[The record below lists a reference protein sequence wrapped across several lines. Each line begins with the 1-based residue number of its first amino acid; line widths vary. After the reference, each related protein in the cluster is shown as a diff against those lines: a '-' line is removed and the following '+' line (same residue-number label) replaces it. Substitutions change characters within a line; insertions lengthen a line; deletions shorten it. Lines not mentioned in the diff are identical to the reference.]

1 MRAVN
6 IKEAKAHLNELI
18 DAAVGG
24 EQVVL
29 MRGSKHV
36 AAIIPVNEAELEL
49 VTPLSD
55 LQAQRVWADLAQ
67 EQAAGKLR
75 TFAAAEAAVEYLAR
89 TPRPRSPGR
98 RPVKRGPSR

>member
-18 DAAVGG
+18 DAALSG

-36 AAIIPVNEAELEL
+36 AAIIPVTEAELEL
-49 VTPLSD
+49 VTPLTD
-55 LQAQRVWADLAQ
+55 LQAQRVWADLRQ
-67 EQAAGKLR
+67 EQAAGKVR
-75 TFAAAEAAVEYLAR
+75 TFAAAETAVEYLAR
-89 TPRPRSPGR
+89 APRPRPPAR
-98 RPVKRGPSR
+98 RLPKRGARR